1 MAAIKKNT
9 NLTMEEKIS
18 IFEYKEKN
26 NSASFADI
34 RQGVH
39 EYDIIHQNF
48 IYKFKVR
55 ISDLLRPHSAE
66 FCFESDE
73 DVVILELVPPEAEV
87 KKALPLPAKDEPK
100 KKRKQ
105 PIITDFF
112 RKNKVYKQ

>member
-39 EYDIIHQNF
+39 EYDQMTGSIEEIQQVF
-48 IYKFKVR
+48 LK
-55 ISDLLRPHSAE
+55 
-66 FCFESDE
+66 
-73 DVVILELVPPEAEV
+73 
-87 KKALPLPAKDEPK
+87 
-100 KKRKQ
+100 
-105 PIITDFF
+105 
-112 RKNKVYKQ
+112 